1 MEMLKVS
8 KHSQDIRTLVGI
20 NVRFVVACAV
30 GKMNQKRRARMRMA
44 FEGAQ
49 KLQELCH
56 KIVGNEG
63 KSNSLW
69 SRSDILC

>member
-1 MEMLKVS
+1 MCILIFASAFE
-8 KHSQDIRTLVGI
+8 
-20 NVRFVVACAV
+20 
-30 GKMNQKRRARMRMA
+30 GKMNQKRRGRMRMA

-63 KSNSLW
+63 MICESACVS
-69 SRSDILC
+69 